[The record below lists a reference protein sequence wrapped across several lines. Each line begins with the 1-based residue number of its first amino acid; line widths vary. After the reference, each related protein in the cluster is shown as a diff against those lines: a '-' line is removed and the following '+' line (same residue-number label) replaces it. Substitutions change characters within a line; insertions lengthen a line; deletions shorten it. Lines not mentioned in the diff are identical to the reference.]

1 VDNARDLTHFSTRN
15 MSEPARYGLIGS
27 GRRAEDFARLAL
39 QVPERFTLAG
49 VVTRSAERG
58 QEVERNWRCPS
69 FRTVQDLVSSESLEF
84 AIVSVPWAVTPVV
97 IKQLVELETPVLAET
112 PPAPDL
118 SGLTDLW
125 QAVGSSGLVQVAEQ
139 YLLMPEYAA
148 VLALLR
154 SGALGEITYVSILSR
169 GWYHSVSMLRHLLD
183 VGHLTAVVNAASVT
197 MPLADVDR
205 RRRSGQLPAV
215 TQAEHV
221 TAILDFAVGRRGIY
235 DFITDHWSNPLRPP
249 RILARGSLGELAGR
263 SVIRL
268 SGSQVETAEVI
279 TEFVPGPSGTG
290 TELHRIACDGE
301 TLYRNA
307 YLGTGLGTEDL
318 SVASLVDKMRD
329 WCRREGPP
337 PYPLAE
343 ASQDHLIN
351 LAIAEAASGGHPV
364 ETRTGPWSQ

>member
-1 VDNARDLTHFSTRN
+1 

-58 QEVERNWRCPS
+58 QEVERSWKCPS
-69 FRTVQDLVSSESLEF
+69 FRAVQDLVSSESPEF
-84 AIVSVPWAVTPVV
+84 VITSVPWAVTPVV
-97 IKQLVELETPVLAET
+97 IKQLVELEMPVLAET

-118 SGLTDLW
+118 SGLIDLW
-125 QAVGSSGLVQVAEQ
+125 DAVGSSGLVQVAEQ

-148 VLALLR
+148 LWALLR
-154 SGALGEITYVSILSR
+154 SGTLGEITYVSILSR
-169 GWYHSVSMLRHLLD
+169 GLYHSVSMLRHLLD
-183 VGHLTAVVNAASVT
+183 VGHSTAVVNAASLT
-197 MPLADVDR
+197 MPLADADR
-205 RRRSGQLPAV
+205 RRASDQLPAV
-215 TQAEHV
+215 GPAEHV
-221 TAILDFAVGRRGIY
+221 TAILDFAVGRRGMY

-249 RILARGSLGELAGR
+249 RILARGSLGELAGD

-268 SGSQVETAEVI
+268 SGSETQTAEVI
-279 TEFVPGPSGTG
+279 TEFVPSSRGTG
-290 TELHRIACDGE
+290 TELDRIACDGE
-301 TLYRNA
+301 TLYRNV
-307 YLGTGLGTEDL
+307 YLGTGLASQDL
-318 SVASLVDKMRD
+318 SVASLVDKMGD

-351 LAIAEAASGGHPV
+351 LAIAEAASAGHPV
-364 ETRTGPWSQ
+364 ETRAGPWSQ